1 MWKYSTIGK
10 NIWNSKH
17 FWAESFLIRDA
28 QLVSLQLGRLLGLL
42 DSRLKKRL
50 PDSCLV
56 LISQRG
62 MRSLGSGS
70 IGAFELGS
78 NCWRARTQTG
88 RRQRLLSKPS
98 GLPLWSPVSRD
109 PGLGLTEQQCSVPDL
124 PIQHHR
130 TECTQLGSWESN
142 YPHCLPEKGVLPF
155 SLPKSE
161 KMRKCFRNI
170 LH

>member
-1 MWKYSTIGK
+1 MTHTYTHTSTDKAQINFVFKFFKDSHVCENTPQLEK

-70 IGAFELGS
+70 IGAFELG
-78 NCWRARTQTG
+78 NNRWRARTQTG

-98 GLPLWSPVSRD
+98 GLPLWPPVSRD
-109 PGLGLTEQQCSVPDL
+109 PGLGLTEQQCSVPAL

-130 TECTQLGSWESN
+130 TEA
-142 YPHCLPEKGVLPF
+142 HC
-155 SLPKSE
+155 
-161 KMRKCFRNI
+161 
-170 LH
+170 